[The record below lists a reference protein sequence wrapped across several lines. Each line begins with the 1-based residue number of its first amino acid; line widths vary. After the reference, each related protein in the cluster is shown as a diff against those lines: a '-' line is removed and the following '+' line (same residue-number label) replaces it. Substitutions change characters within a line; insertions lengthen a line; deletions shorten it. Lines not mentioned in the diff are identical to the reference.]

1 MENENAGARL
11 RDILRNYPTG
21 VTVVTSILDGIA
33 CGGTMNSFCSVA
45 INPPLVAV
53 FISKSSRTASAIMQ
67 SGKFAINILTKEQ
80 ENIARIFSAD
90 GSSDKFR
97 PETYWYGESGMPL
110 LKEALGHIECDL
122 FLSQDIADHSMF
134 VGSVKSGD
142 VDTER
147 EPLVYYNRKFQ
158 SLK

>member
-1 MENENAGARL
+1 MENDDAGARL
-11 RDILRNYPTG
+11 RDILRKYPTG
-21 VTVVTSILDGIA
+21 VTVVTSILDGVA

-53 FISKSSRTASAIMQ
+53 FISKNSRTASGIMQ
-67 SGKFAINILTKEQ
+67 CGKFAINILTNEQ
-80 ENIARIFSAD
+80 ENVAKIFSAD
-90 GSSDKFR
+90 GSSDKFQ

-110 LKEALGHIECDL
+110 LNEAMGHIECDL

-134 VGSVKSGD
+134 VGSVKAGD

>member
-1 MENENAGARL
+1 MENYDAGARL
-11 RDILRNYPTG
+11 REIMRKYPTG
-21 VTVVTSILDGIA
+21 VTVVTSILDGVA

-53 FISKSSRTASAIMQ
+53 FISKNSRTASGIMQ
-67 SGKFAINILTKEQ
+67 SGKFAINILTNEQ
-80 ENIARIFSAD
+80 ENIARTFSAD
-90 GSSDKFR
+90 GSSDKFQ
-97 PETYWYGESGMPL
+97 PGTYWYGESGMPL
-110 LKEALGHIECDL
+110 LNEVLGHIECDL

-134 VGSVKSGD
+134 VGSVKYGD
-142 VDTER
+142 IDTEL